1 MKSLRIRVFS
11 FFVAAVFILPGH
23 RTAGAAEESSS
34 AIDAATSVLF
44 RVPFEAFR
52 SVDWGIGHDI
62 RLPLLD
68 PSDQSSHGGPRND
81 GGDWV
86 PFYWEQSTQS
96 RSGRSLELR
105 IVQPETAIRGCGVNF
120 NFRGKNAFPPGKE
133 IIVTVWTN
141 TTRFTED
148 DFTDVGVGW
157 HPGDY
162 PGTIGGVQDYAE
174 FSRRTKETG
183 WKKQT
188 LTFRSHLDPKIGDSI
203 GLVFAA
209 QTSAK
214 PEFRPGKPS
223 PLCDGVVPVVAA
235 QPVLSAFFD
244 DLVIA
249 VVEPAES
256 AQKN

>member
-1 MKSLRIRVFS
+1 MSVIRIVFLAFLVTDLCIVSGLRI
-11 FFVAAVFILPGH
+11 
-23 RTAGAAEESSS
+23 GAAAEGSSS
-34 AIDAATSVLF
+34 EIDAATTVLF
-44 RVPFEAFR
+44 RIPFEAFR
-52 SVDWGIGHDI
+52 SVDWGIGHEI

-68 PSDQSSHGGPRND
+68 PADPSSLGGPRND

-86 PFYWEQSTQS
+86 PFYWEESEQ
-96 RSGRSLELR
+96 GRRRTCLELR

-120 NFRGKNAFPPGKE
+120 NFRGENAFPPGKQ

-148 DFTDVGVGW
+148 DFTDVGIGW
-157 HPGDY
+157 HPGDF

-183 WKKQT
+183 WRKQT
-188 LTFRSHLDPKIGDSI
+188 LTFRSHADPEIGDSI

-209 QTSAK
+209 QTKAK
-214 PEFRPGKPS
+214 PEFRLGEPS
-223 PLCDGVVPVVAA
+223 PFCKGVVPVVAA
-235 QPVLSAFFD
+235 QPTLSAFFD

-249 VVEPAES
+249 VIGPAES
-256 AQKN
+256 AE